1 MYYSTT
7 YPSPVGLLTLACDLT
22 GSKLVGVWLEGQ
34 KYHGNT
40 IMDGMTEKSGMP
52 CIRQD
57 EGLAGPLF

>member
-40 IMDGMTEKSGMP
+40 IMDEIG
-52 CIRQD
+52 R
-57 EGLAGPLF
+57 AHV